1 MGVAGLEKRIDR
13 WGELMHWHGGHDV
26 REKQSEVKGT
36 ACDFGQ
42 DMGRGDALHGI
53 GFLWLVPGKSALEGA
68 ACDV

>member
-1 MGVAGLEKRIDR
+1 
-13 WGELMHWHGGHDV
+13 MHWHGGHDV